1 MQIPVST
8 ILTGRFRRATLFST
22 LTKVRAD
29 YDEPIKEGLFLLQR
43 RDTKVTRSASRGV
56 VVVALLSFLMSC
68 GTSVVDLC
76 SQAVSVPSYTTRFI
90 MGLDNFGEDQYE
102 NLRTDTIRT
111 RETVALLFELYPE
124 DENVVAVLKKIDD
137 FASAMDAT
145 NWDVS
150 VALRDSEAV
159 QGAVLLGGAETISQ
173 ANQIDAL
180 IISLCGLPSTFVPN
194 EATGDT
200 LPMPW
205 IPGPTDTEPEST
217 LTDDASELYALGEMV
232 GTLFQLT
239 LTPEE
244 VECIGNELV
253 NVVDKSDAT
262 SNSAQYQAQ
271 FQRAFDNCSVAFTV
285 PID

>member
-43 RDTKVTRSASRGV
+43 RDTKVTRSASRGL

-124 DENVVAVLKKIDD
+124 DKNVVAVLKKIDD

>member
-43 RDTKVTRSASRGV
+43 RDTKVTRSASRGL

-217 LTDDASELYALGEMV
+217 LTDDASELYALGEMI

-253 NVVDKSDAT
+253 NIVDKSDAT

>member
-137 FASAMDAT
+137 FASAMDAK

-180 IISLCGLPSTFVPN
+180 VISLCGLPSTFVPN

>member
-43 RDTKVTRSASRGV
+43 RDTKVTRSASRGL

>member
-111 RETVALLFELYPE
+111 RETLALLFELFPE

-180 IISLCGLPSTFVPN
+180 VISLCGLPSTFVPN

-217 LTDDASELYALGEMV
+217 LTDDVSELYALGEMV

-262 SNSAQYQAQ
+262 SNSTQYQAQ
-271 FQRAFDNCSVAFTV
+271 FQRAFDNCSVAFAV

>member
-180 IISLCGLPSTFVPN
+180 VISLCGLPSTFVPN

-232 GTLFQLT
+232 GTLFQLS
-239 LTPEE
+239 LTSEE